1 MRKSQF
7 YYPSEIELVTGFGK
21 EQLRK
26 WRQRFGF
33 PPKESNPSG
42 EAAYSLMTVNQLL
55 LIKRLLEA
63 GFRPAQI
70 VGKSTLELE
79 KLKIG
84 IGLNIQAVLTD
95 ESTNKLIDNI
105 KLSNT
110 RGFLAFLKEKRH
122 AQSMLDFVQCTIAP
136 LMISIGDAWSRDE
149 IDIHHEHLCTAYVER
164 YLQSEILN
172 FLPRHGAPVILCSL
186 PPGEHHMLGLLMAEA
201 VLAEQGAITIN
212 IGSDIP
218 LNNLKLATISC
229 KADVVALSFSFAFP
243 ARDILPTLL
252 HFRRLLAP
260 HIQIWAGGAGIS
272 IIRKKPKGV
281 KIIYDFNEAVNALN
295 EISLDKK
302 FP

>member
-7 YYPSEIELVTGFGK
+7 YYPSEIEFITGFGK
-21 EQLRK
+21 GQLRK

-33 PPKESNPSG
+33 PPKESNLSG
-42 EAAYSLMTVNQLL
+42 EAAYSLTTVNQLL

-63 GFRPAQI
+63 GFKPAQI

-84 IGLNIQAVLTD
+84 IGLNIQAAIPD
-95 ESTNKLIDNI
+95 ESTIKFIDYI
-105 KLSNT
+105 KLANLK
-110 RGFLAFLKEKRH
+110 GFVDFLAEKRCE
-122 AQSMLDFVQCTIAP
+122 QTMFDFVQSTITP
-136 LMISIGDAWSRDE
+136 LMISIGDAWTRDE

-172 FLPRHGAPVILCSL
+172 FLPRQGLPVILFSL
-186 PPGEHHMLGLLMAEA
+186 PPGEHHLLGLLMAEA

-218 LNNLKLATISC
+218 LNNLKLATVSC
-229 KADVVALSFSFAFP
+229 KADVVALSFSFAYP
-243 ARDILPTLL
+243 ARDVLPTLL
-252 HFRRLLAP
+252 HLRRLLAP

-272 IIRKKPKGV
+272 AVRNKPKGV
-281 KIIYDFNEAVNALN
+281 KIIYNLNDAVTALSD
-295 EISLDKK
+295 ISFTK
-302 FP
+302 